1 MKQASLE
8 THIAAFPG
16 RACRDGIEVIVTNLC
31 FLTESHFVL
40 HLYMYQPL
48 SLGLLGSVG
57 SFLSEK
63 VIAIANYLHR
73 IALDGLDGDEEPRV
87 ELAVSVIDDDR

>member
-1 MKQASLE
+1 
-8 THIAAFPG
+8 
-16 RACRDGIEVIVTNLC
+16 
-31 FLTESHFVL
+31 LTESHFVL

-73 IALDGLDGDEEPRV
+73 ITLDGLDGDEPRV